1 MNEAQAHIY
10 EFGDFRLD
18 ASKHLLL
25 KRDGEPVP
33 LTPKVFETLLYLLQ
47 HRGTGLAKEELMKA
61 IWPDT
66 IVEENNLSHNISV
79 LRRVFGEVRAGHRY
93 IVTVPGWGYRFVAEV
108 RTTEKSAS
116 VSLVAP
122 MRAIAV
128 LPFRP
133 LVAEARDAALEL
145 GMAETL
151 ITRLSSR
158 AIVVR
163 PISSV
168 RKYMDLDQDPL
179 AAGREL
185 RVEFVLDGSIQRCGD
200 QIRVTARLVNVTS
213 GAAIWSGTFDEKFTS
228 IFAVQDVISEKVAG
242 ALALGLTTVEKMRL
256 TKRYTENTEAYR
268 AYLNGLY
275 YWYKYPAPGYEKSRD
290 YFQHA
295 IDVDPTYALGHL
307 GLSLYYGFASAIG
320 ILPPNENWP
329 RSEAA
334 ANNALALDETL
345 ADTYNP
351 QAAVKLYYYRDW
363 SAAERSFRRGIELN
377 PNSPEIR
384 HHYAMCLVLFGRNE
398 EAITE
403 MQRASELDPLALRNN
418 LDRGKIFFFIR
429 EYDQAIDQFRKTLEL
444 EAPFA
449 AAHEFLGYAYE
460 QKGMHKEA
468 VAQWSKA
475 LTSIGAGEQA
485 SSLERTYAASGFEMA
500 VRALARQR
508 LEKLNDKRNRGA
520 YVPAIEYVTA
530 YTRLAD
536 KEQAFVWL
544 HKAVRERNRLALELK
559 VNPIYDK
566 LRDDPRFAATVKCM
580 RLA

>member
-122 MRAIAV
+122 MRAIVV

-268 AYLNGLY
+268 A
-275 YWYKYPAPGYEKSRD
+275 
-290 YFQHA
+290 F
-295 IDVDPTYALGHL
+295 
-307 GLSLYYGFASAIG
+307 GFASAIG